1 VAPAT
6 SGTAANSAA
15 SAAGGGTSVG
25 GGQTPAAAP
34 VPVPTPAIAPAQ
46 KPSRAWVGL
55 VVVGLVLTL
64 GAGAVVLKR
73 LPSNIEE
80 AVDAGDPLASV
91 TPLPEVDAGT
101 DAGIQFVKAETGILD
116 LTVEPRVEASVPG
129 TYLGR
134 TPLSATLPAGRHVLT
149 LSNPVLGIQVTRT
162 VTVPAGGRTGQQ
174 FFLNKGFATVRAP
187 KGAIVTIDGRLVG
200 AAPVE
205 ELDLYEGTHQ
215 LLVVVNNA
223 RWQRTFKLEPG
234 QRVAFDVEFEEPVEE

>member
-1 VAPAT
+1 M
-6 SGTAANSAA
+6 
-15 SAAGGGTSVG
+15 GGA
-25 GGQTPAAAP
+25 QPAAAP
-34 VPVPTPAIAPAQ
+34 LPVPPPAQ
-46 KPSRAWVGL
+46 KPSRAWMGA
-55 VVVGLVLTL
+55 VVVGLVLVL

-73 LPSNIEE
+73 LPSDIEAE
-80 AVDAGDPLASV
+80 VDAGAALASV
-91 TPLPEVDAGT
+91 TPAEALADAGT
-101 DAGIQFVKAETGILD
+101 DAGIQYVKVETGILD

-162 VTVPAGGRTGQQ
+162 VTVPAGARTGQQ
-174 FFLNKGFATVRAP
+174 FYLNKGFATVRAP

-205 ELDLYEGTHQ
+205 ELDLYEGSHQ

-223 RWQRTFKLEPG
+223 RWQRSFKLEPG
-234 QRVAFDVEFEEPVEE
+234 QRVSFDVEFEEPPEAE